1 MILKTSDKSNIAFM
15 QTTNL
20 DGENSLKQKEGLSIL
35 SSLLNRNQG
44 KMNLL
49 RGLIE
54 IEQPNSNI
62 YKTQG
67 SVQIDEQKYIFSNDN
82 VLLRAATLKNT
93 DFVFG
98 IVIYTGK
105 DTKTMNNN
113 NQ

>member
-1 MILKTSDKSNIAFM
+1 M

-35 SSLLNRNQG
+35 SSLIERNLG
-44 KMNLL
+44 KINLV

-62 YKTQG
+62 YKTHG
-67 SVQIDEQKYIFSNDN
+67 TVEVDSQKYIFSNDN
-82 VLLRAATLKNT
+82 ILLRAATLKNT
-93 DFVFG
+93 DYVFG
-98 IVIYTGK
+98 IVVYTGK
-105 DTKTMNNN
+105 DTKMMNNN

>member
-1 MILKTSDKSNIAFM
+1 M

-20 DGENSLKQKEGLSIL
+20 DGENSLKQKEGLSVL
-35 SSLLNRNQG
+35 SSLLERNDG
-44 KMNLL
+44 RLNSL

-62 YKTQG
+62 YKTHG
-67 SVQIDEQKYIFSNDN
+67 SVEIDGQKYIFSNDN

-93 DFVFG
+93 EYVFG
-98 IVIYTGK
+98 IVVYTGK

-113 NQ
+113 NQY

>member
-1 MILKTSDKSNIAFM
+1 M

-20 DGENSLKQKEGLSIL
+20 DGENALKQKEGLSIL
-35 SSLLNRNQG
+35 SSLLERNEG
-44 KMNLL
+44 KLNSL

-54 IEQPNSNI
+54 IEQPNTNI
-62 YKTQG
+62 YKTHG
-67 SVQIDEQKYIFSNDN
+67 SIEVDAQKYIFSNDN

-93 DFVFG
+93 DNVFG